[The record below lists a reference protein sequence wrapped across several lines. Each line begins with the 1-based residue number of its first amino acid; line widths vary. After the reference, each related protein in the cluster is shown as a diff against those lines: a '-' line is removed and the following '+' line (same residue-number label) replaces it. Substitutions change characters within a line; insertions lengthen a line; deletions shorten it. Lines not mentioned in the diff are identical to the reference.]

1 MEKSLIDR
9 FLAANADNFDSDELQ
24 MIAAKLESLP
34 DRASNQL
41 SALQLK
47 SPITYLIISIFLG
60 NFGVDR
66 FLLKQPGKG
75 ILKLITCGGIGIW
88 TIVDWFTVMGRT
100 KKFNLDMISDLI
112 KSVNPSATTN
122 NSFSGNNTAE
132 FDNQIPKI
140 GE

>member
-34 DRASNQL
+34 DSASNQL

-88 TIVDWFTVMGRT
+88 TIIDWFTVMGRT

>member
-9 FLAANADNFDSDELQ
+9 FLAANADNFDSDDLQ

-34 DRASNQL
+34 DSASNQL

-132 FDNQIPKI
+132 VDNQIPKI

>member
-34 DRASNQL
+34 DIASNQL
-41 SALQLK
+41 SELQLK

>member
-1 MEKSLIDR
+1 
-9 FLAANADNFDSDELQ
+9 
-24 MIAAKLESLP
+24 
-34 DRASNQL
+34 
-41 SALQLK
+41 
-47 SPITYLIISIFLG
+47 
-60 NFGVDR
+60 
-66 FLLKQPGKG
+66 
-75 ILKLITCGGIGIW
+75 
-88 TIVDWFTVMGRT
+88 MGRT

>member
-34 DRASNQL
+34 DSASNQL

>member
-34 DRASNQL
+34 DYASNQL

>member
-34 DRASNQL
+34 DSASNQL

-112 KSVNPSATTN
+112 KSVNLSATTN

>member
-1 MEKSLIDR
+1 MIDR

-34 DRASNQL
+34 DSASNQL